1 MNMEKYLNIPI
12 LNVVGAGTSTAPT
25 GVTLFDTTLANFQ
38 SYVLVGDIV
47 FDTTNNEMYVVTAVT
62 SDTELALNA
71 IGLTAQRGTGVADAA
86 SYQIFS
92 PESTVLTSGTAD
104 GTAASQLIDTSKNF
118 SALGVKIG
126 DTVNDITGATL
137 DVVTGISTTTNNN
150 DTLDFAGDVFI
161 TGDVYIVYRTNTPD
175 QYTKLIMSSKLK
187 MVANTTDALNAQVLL
202 SYTGNGAEATTLTYA
217 MSKAAP
223 TATELVAM
231 QTALSDAVAGSLLT
245 EWTNVTFNFPGLTN
259 PDTDTTNAPS
269 LANQEYFFIGS
280 ATA

>member
-1 MNMEKYLNIPI
+1 MEKYLNIPI

>member
-1 MNMEKYLNIPI
+1 MEKYLNIPI

-38 SYVLVGDIV
+38 SYVLIGDIV

>member
-12 LNVVGAGTSTAPT
+12 LNVVGAGTSTTPA
-25 GVTLFDTTLANFQ
+25 GVSLADTTLANFQ

-137 DVVTGISTTTNNN
+137 DVVTGISTTTNPN

-175 QYTKLIMSSKLK
+175 QYMKMIMSSNLK
-187 MVANTTDALNAQVLL
+187 MVANTADALNAQVLL

-223 TATELVAM
+223 TATELAAM
-231 QTALSDAVAGSLLT
+231 QTALSDAVSESLLT
-245 EWTNVTFNFPGLTN
+245 EWTAVTFDFPGLTN
-259 PDTDTTNAPS
+259 PDTDATNAPS

>member
-12 LNVVGAGTSTAPT
+12 LNVVGAGTSTTPA
-25 GVTLFDTTLANFQ
+25 GVSLADTTLANFQ

-137 DVVTGISTTTNNN
+137 DVVTGISTTTNPN

-175 QYTKLIMSSKLK
+175 QYMKMIMSSNLK
-187 MVANTTDALNAQVLL
+187 MVANTADALNAQVLL

-223 TATELVAM
+223 TATELAAM
-231 QTALSDAVAGSLLT
+231 QTALSDAVSESLLT
-245 EWTNVTFNFPGLTN
+245 EWTAVTFDFPGLTN
-259 PDTDTTNAPS
+259 PDTDATNAPS
-269 LANQEYFFIGS
+269 LANQEYFFLSS

>member
-1 MNMEKYLNIPI
+1 MEKYLNIPI

-245 EWTNVTFNFPGLTN
+245 EWTNVTFDFPGLTN

>member
-71 IGLTAQRGTGVADAA
+71 IGLTAGRGTGVAAGA

-104 GTAASQLIDTSKNF
+104 GTAASQLIDTAKNF
-118 SALGVKIG
+118 SALGVQVG

-137 DVVTGISTTTNNN
+137 DVVTGISTTTNPN
-150 DTLDFAGDVFI
+150 DTLDFAGDIFV

-175 QYTKLIMSSKLK
+175 QYMKMIMSSNLK
-187 MVANTTDALNAQVLL
+187 MVANTADAINAQVLL

-217 MSKAAP
+217 ISKAAP

-231 QTALSDAVAGSLLT
+231 QTALSDAVTESLLT
-245 EWTNVTFNFPGLTN
+245 EWTAVTFDFPGLTN
-259 PDTDTTNAPS
+259 PDTDATNAPS
-269 LANQEYFFIGS
+269 LANQEYFFLS
-280 ATA
+280 SVTA

>member
-1 MNMEKYLNIPI
+1 MEKYLNIPI

-38 SYVLVGDIV
+38 SYVLIGDIV

-245 EWTNVTFNFPGLTN
+245 EWTNVTFDFPGLTN